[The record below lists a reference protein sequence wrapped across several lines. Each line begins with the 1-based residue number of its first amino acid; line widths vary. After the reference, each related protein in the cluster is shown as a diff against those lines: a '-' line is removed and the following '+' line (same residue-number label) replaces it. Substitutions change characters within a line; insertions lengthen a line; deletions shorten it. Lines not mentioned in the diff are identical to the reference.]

1 MRTDRTLAA
10 FAFVTFAMALAPS
23 SAAAFCR
30 TRTVPIPADFDPS
43 TSGGCFTQGAPLY
56 HPSQCVPYRLAA
68 ETPFIPR
75 AALSTSLARAFGSW
89 TAVNPSCLPGISAVE
104 LAPTDETQIAGYT
117 AGTRGHN
124 LVGVVPGAWPHA
136 GGGETLSLA
145 TLTFDATTGEI
156 FDADLEINSEISFT
170 TSEVPPANGYDLTAV
185 LTHEAGHFLGLAHSA
200 VPESVMWPSYAPGST
215 AQRTLVSDD
224 QLGICA
230 IYPNRTTRV
239 RESDSVA
246 ATACDLSAGGPTT
259 PACGDPAI
267 TNGCAVGGVPGRD
280 ATSPR
285 PWSWLAVLAVTAVAT
300 WRARSRSSRS
310 SRASRA

>member
-1 MRTDRTLAA
+1 MRTDRVRTA
-10 FAFVTFAMALAPS
+10 FAVAAFAMALAPS

-30 TRTVPIPADFDPS
+30 TRTVPIPAEFEPS

-56 HPSQCVPYRLAA
+56 HLSQCVPYRLAA
-68 ETPFIPR
+68 ETPALPR
-75 AALSTSLARAFGSW
+75 AALSTALARAFGAW
-89 TAVNPSCLPGISAVE
+89 TSVNPACFPGISAVE
-104 LAPTDETQIAGYT
+104 LAPTDEKPIAGYT
-117 AGTRGHN
+117 TGTRGRN
-124 LVGVVPGAWPHA
+124 LIGVVPGAWPHA

-156 FDADLEINSEISFT
+156 FDADLEINSEISFS

-200 VPESVMWPSYAPGST
+200 VPEAVMWPSYAPGSIR
-215 AQRTLVSDD
+215 QRTLVSDD

-246 ATACDLSAGGPTT
+246 ATACDLSAGAPGTT
-259 PACGDPAI
+259 TCGDPAI
-267 TNGCAVGGVPGRD
+267 TNGCAIGAVPAHN
-280 ATSPR
+280 ATSSP
-285 PWSWLAVLAVTAVAT
+285 PWAWLAVLGAVGIA
-300 WRARSRSSRS
+300 WRARSRS
-310 SRASRA
+310 RASRA